1 MFSRS
6 PTRGTG
12 RLRALVAALVAV
24 ALAALLAACGSDSS
38 ETSTSAGSGSSSGD
52 SKTLTIGVAGDPE
65 TLDPEFGQAQRAN
78 EVLKNIYAQWTRYE
92 TADAGDGDLR
102 ADLSKPPVGMALESY
117 EISRDGKKVTLTARE
132 GFRLPS
138 SGQLTADDMLF
149 KTSRLL
155 EVNAASV
162 FDLNI
167 LGVTRTDQIRKVD
180 DRTIELNLPQPSPI
194 VGAMLRDQDA
204 GLVDTELVRRNAT
217 GEDKWAR
224 AFVGRNGAPTGAY
237 LIDDYQ
243 PGNQLVLRANPD
255 FPEAPYF
262 ERVILKVIPSAD
274 ERAQLLRNG
283 TIDIA
288 ADLTSDGITRLQEA
302 DGVRVVSVPGL
313 QQTQLGF
320 VVGNAPFDDP
330 RVRQAIAAAI
340 PYDSLRENVLGGEA
354 SDPGVWP
361 SQSVWY
367 DDSIDNPYTTDVEK
381 ARSLLAEA
389 GAENLSFEVLI
400 SDADADA
407 EALAIPVQTALADIG
422 VTMDIR
428 KMNAAQFQEALGRK
442 SAQAW
447 IRSGMGPYV
456 DDPHYMA
463 FLSWTTR
470 SVVNWYGYSNAEVD
484 KAGAALATELDEG
497 KRREL
502 ASTIQ
507 QEIANDVPMI
517 SLGEPNF
524 RLPVRQDI
532 RGILW
537 EPDSLLTYRLLRR

>member
-1 MFSRS
+1 M
-6 PTRGTG
+6 
-12 RLRALVAALVAV
+12 
-24 ALAALLAACGSDSS
+24 
-38 ETSTSAGSGSSSGD
+38 
-52 SKTLTIGVAGDPE
+52 TIGVAGDPE

-78 EVLKNIYAQWTRYE
+78 ETLKNIYAQWTRYE

-102 ADLSKPPVGMALESY
+102 ADLSKPPVGEALESY
-117 EISRDGKKVTLTARE
+117 RISRDGRTVTLTARE

-138 SGQLTADDMLF
+138 SGQLTADDMLY

-155 EVNAASV
+155 GLNAASV

-167 LGVTRTDQIRKVD
+167 LGVTRPEQIRKVD
-180 DRTIELNLPQPSPI
+180 DRTIELSLPQPSPI

-217 GEDKWAR
+217 GGDEWAR
-224 AFVGRNGAPTGAY
+224 AFVGRTGAPTGAY
-237 LIDDYQ
+237 LIEDYQ

-255 FPEAPYF
+255 YPEAPFF
-262 ERVILKVIPSAD
+262 ERVVLKVIPSAD

-288 ADLTSDGITRLQEA
+288 ADLTSDGITRLADA

-320 VVGNAPFDDP
+320 VSDKAPFDDA

-340 PYDSLRENVLGGEA
+340 PYDSLRDNVLGGESSA
-354 SDPGVWP
+354 PGVWP
-361 SQSVWY
+361 TQSVWY
-367 DDSIDNPYTTDVEK
+367 DDSIPSPYATDVEK

-389 GAENLSFEVLI
+389 GVDNLTFDVEI

-422 VTMDIR
+422 VTMNIR
-428 KMNAAQFQEALGRK
+428 KLNAAQFQENLGRR

-456 DDPHYMA
+456 DDPYYMA
-463 FLSWTTR
+463 FLTWMTR
-470 SVVNWYGYSNAEVD
+470 SVVNWYGYSNPVVD
-484 KAGAALATELDEG
+484 RAGAELARTLDEG

-507 QEIANDVPMI
+507 RELANDVPMI

-524 RLPVRQDI
+524 RLPVREDI
-532 RGILW
+532 RGVLW
-537 EPDSLLTYRLLRR
+537 EPDGLLTYRLLRR